1 MVIGHFL
8 QKVMALP
15 KDQQFQWGR
24 AVPASNP
31 RQQVRVAA
39 VVLHLEKKVI
49 EMGVVHQAQQS

>member
-24 AVPASNP
+24 AVPASNLW
-31 RQQVRVAA
+31 AL
-39 VVLHLEKKVI
+39 VVLTRYSGDSDPLALMVLP
-49 EMGVVHQAQQS
+49 QAFQWL